1 MKKLLLISSFFSV
14 SITFAQI
21 TLQSGDFATGGDTIR
36 MSQANDNGYDFQS
49 TGAGYSW
56 DFSSLVPVSQT
67 LKDFRSMSGA
77 PAFVNF
83 TFGVF
88 APLKY
93 QASYFIESTAI
104 PIAQITSFLPVTIE
118 DIFQFTRI
126 NAVGVTSVGFSLV
139 VNGQAIPFKSDTI
152 EKRYELPV
160 AFGNSHF
167 SRGYTNIDFNPIID
181 ATWNQ
186 HRTRTTNVDGYGSIT
201 TPYGAFEALRIK
213 HDITEIDSLYFVL
226 PIFGGTW
233 IPLPIPSSHEYE
245 WWTNGEKEPILKI
258 TTNEIG
264 GNETISSIEY
274 RDIYRGLDAGISE
287 LPFTARIYPNPTQDN
302 LFIVS
307 SEKIESIRII
317 DEKGAVLFEKIF
329 DLDFFSTLDISELAS
344 GTYQIQLI
352 SASKTSQ
359 QTFIKE

>member
-1 MKKLLLISSFFSV
+1 MKKLLLVSSIFSV
-14 SITFAQI
+14 SLTFAQI

-36 MSQANDNGYDFQS
+36 MSQANDNGYDFQA

-126 NAVGVTSVGFSLV
+126 NTVGVTSVGFSLV

-287 LPFTARIYPNPTQDN
+287 LPFTARIYPNPTHDN
-302 LFIVS
+302 LYIVS
-307 SEKIESIRII
+307 TKKIESIRII
-317 DEKGAVLFEKIF
+317 DARGVIQFEKTN

>member
-1 MKKLLLISSFFSV
+1 MKKLLLVSSIFSV
-14 SITFAQI
+14 SLTFAQI

-36 MSQANDNGYDFQS
+36 MSQANDNGYDFQA

-126 NAVGVTSVGFSLV
+126 NTVGVTSLGFSLV

-186 HRTRTTNVDGYGSIT
+186 HRTRTTTVDGHGSIT

-264 GNETISSIEY
+264 GNETITSIEY

-317 DEKGAVLFEKIF
+317 DEKGAVLFVKIF
-329 DLDFFSTLDISELAS
+329 DLDLFSTLDISEFAS
-344 GTYQIQLI
+344 GTYHIQLI
-352 SASKTSQ
+352 SASKTSE